1 MSERKAKTGGAAA
14 VGKRLGVSRRTV
26 FNLEKIGMPKI
37 GPGRYDLNAC
47 EKWYSDYSAKEG
59 LPPEVAVQR
68 ARWIKAKADREEI
81 QLARDRGEL
90 VQVTEVSRTWERLV
104 SACRSSLLIL
114 PSRLAPQVVGCSNIS
129 EVNELLRIGIYEA
142 LDQLAAMPPDH
153 AEQGESK

>member
-1 MSERKAKTGGAAA
+1 MSGKAGKVGGAAA
-14 VGKRLGVSRRTV
+14 VGKRLGVTRRTV

-68 ARWIKAKADREEI
+68 ARWIRAKADREEI

-90 VQVTEVSRTWERLV
+90 VRVDEVSRTWERLV
-104 SACRSSLLIL
+104 SACRSSLLLL
-114 PSRLAPQVVGCSNIS
+114 PSRLPPPAVGGPNI
-129 EVNELLRIGIYEA
+129 
-142 LDQLAAMPPDH
+142 
-153 AEQGESK
+153 